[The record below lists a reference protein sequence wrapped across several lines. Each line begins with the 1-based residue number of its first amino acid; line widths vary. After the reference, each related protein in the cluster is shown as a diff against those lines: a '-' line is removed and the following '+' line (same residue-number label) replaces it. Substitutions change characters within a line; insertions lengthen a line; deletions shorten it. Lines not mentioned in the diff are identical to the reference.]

1 MRSER
6 LTLALDSGLV
16 VLPPEGRILVL
27 RPRAGDDLSALPRD
41 RVQVVTGFRP
51 DADGFAA
58 QGYDVGTEPQG
69 RFAAALVCA
78 TRARDHAHAL
88 LAQAS
93 AAVMPGGPVLVDGQK
108 TDGIESLWRDL
119 RATGVN
125 PTPALSKAHGR
136 IFAFEAA
143 APLPPGW
150 TAADRDTGGFVT
162 RPGVFSADGPDAG
175 SALLAA
181 ALPPRLPSR
190 VADLGA
196 GWGYLSRAIL
206 AREGVQE
213 CHLIEAEADALAC
226 ARRNITDPRAR
237 FHWADA
243 TRFRPEG
250 PFGAVVCNPPF
261 HTGRDPDPALG
272 IAFLRAAAGM
282 LTTSGTLWLVANRH
296 LPYERVL
303 AETFREVE
311 ELRGTPVF
319 RLYRA
324 SRPIPRRPT

>member
-1 MRSER
+1 MRSDR
-6 LTLALDSGLV
+6 LTLALEAGL
-16 VLPPEGRILVL
+16 LPLPAEGRILVL
-27 RPRAGDDLSALPRD
+27 RPRAGDDLSALPQG

-51 DADGFAA
+51 DADAFAA
-58 QGYDVGTEPQG
+58 LGYDVAPEPQG

-78 TRARDHAHAL
+78 PRARDHAHAL
-88 LAQAS
+88 LAQAA
-93 AAVMPGGPVLVDGQK
+93 AAVMPGGAVLVDGQK

-119 RATGVN
+119 REVGAN

-136 IFAFEAA
+136 IFAFAA
-143 APLPPGW
+143 GAALP
-150 TAADRDTGGFVT
+150 TAWAAQDRDIGGFVT

-175 SALLAA
+175 SALLAN
-181 ALPPRLPSR
+181 ALPARLPSR

-206 AREGVQE
+206 SREGVQE
-213 CHLIEAEADALAC
+213 CHLIEAEAEALAC
-226 ARRNITDPRAR
+226 ARLNIPDPRAQ

-243 TRFRPEG
+243 TRFRAPA

-261 HTGRDPDPALG
+261 HTGRDADPTLG

-311 ELRGTPVF
+311 DLPGTPVF